1 MIINHLGGLQT
12 VSFERNILYIQYF
25 AVLLLCACV
34 CVCVAMLPYLCL
46 IAEDFL
52 CCHGILLK

>member
-34 CVCVAMLPYLCL
+34 CVCVCVLQCYL
-46 IAEDFL
+46 IFV
-52 CCHGILLK
+52 